1 MGRCFMIRQKFILKE
16 YDWSVQVYY
25 AVDCYY
31 SDEIMEALYSIGCR
45 GKNLSVAFGN
55 LSSCKLDT
63 GLTYSNYSTH
73 ETVMV
78 IGINSSAEEFMNSF
92 CHERKHLEMH
102 IAKAF
107 DLNPWGEEVAYLSG
121 KIGQKMYRV
130 AKKFLCEHCRK
141 LI

>member
-1 MGRCFMIRQKFILKE
+1 MIRQKFILKE

-31 SDEIMEALYSIGCR
+31 TDEIMEALYSIGCR

-107 DLNPWGEEVAYLSG
+107 DPNPRGEEVAYLSG